1 MEALKQD
8 PVKYQDYL
16 ERIRRANLK
25 CYQKKLKL
33 KNENKSEAKDSFKS
47 DQNEEQSFT
56 QAARDDAEE
65 TVLTSELLVDN
76 QIEN

>member
-47 DQNEEQSFT
+47 DQNEE
-56 QAARDDAEE
+56 
-65 TVLTSELLVDN
+65 
-76 QIEN
+76 

>member
-8 PVKYQDYL
+8 PVKYQAFK
-16 ERIRRANLK
+16 ERTRRANLK

-33 KNENKSEAKDSFKS
+33 KNENKSEAKESFKS
-47 DQNEEQSFT
+47 DQNEDQSLES
-56 QAARDDAEE
+56 AARDDAEE